1 MAQRRVWRWN
11 RFVCWVRRGDA
22 RPAALARSGA
32 LCREGRERNRRSRP
46 VAMKLSATTQ
56 SLPAATLVFAGVRRQ
71 RSAARRGGHAA
82 LAGAQHA
89 ERHLARLRDL
99 LGNQA
104 LSQLGCV
111 RRSHLRA
118 NVRQGAGD
126 TWPRYGMATGVL
138 AVATARPIGV
148 VSDFP
153 LDRARGATPPTSDR
167 INRSISLPRP
177 PNPALVLLAPLRAI
191 HMPLPRPVPPR
202 RPLCPHRH
210 LGSDVGCHHSIRPST
225 AATGRFNSPSM
236 L

>member
-1 MAQRRVWRWN
+1 MAQRREWRWI
-11 RFVCWVRRGDA
+11 RFVCWVRRGDT
-22 RPAALARSGA
+22 RPAALAGSGA

-56 SLPAATLVFAGVRRQ
+56 SLPAVTLVFARVRRQ
-71 RSAARRGGHAA
+71 RSAARQGGHAA

-99 LGNQA
+99 LGTQA
-104 LSQLGCV
+104 LSQPGCV

-126 TWPRYGMATGVL
+126 TWVRYGMATRVL
-138 AVATARPIGV
+138 AGATARSIGV

-153 LDRARGATPPTSDR
+153 MDRARGAMPPTSDR
-167 INRSISLPRP
+167 VYRSTSLPWAT
-177 PNPALVLLAPLRAI
+177 NPTLFLMAPLRAI
-191 HMPLPRPVPPR
+191 HMPLQWPVPPR
-202 RPLCPHRH
+202 GLLCPRRH
-210 LGSDVGCHHSIRPST
+210 LGLGVGCHHSIRPST
-225 AATGRFNSPSM
+225 AATGRFDSPSM